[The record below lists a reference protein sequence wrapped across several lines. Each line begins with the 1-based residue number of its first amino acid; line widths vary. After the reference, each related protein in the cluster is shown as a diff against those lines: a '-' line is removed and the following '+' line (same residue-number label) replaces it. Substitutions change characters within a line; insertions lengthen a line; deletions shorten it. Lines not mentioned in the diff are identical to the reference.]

1 MQIKWEPLW
10 LVNIKKKFYLGI
22 KKTQM
27 LFMPVRLSEIKEMYA
42 VLARVWG
49 IKKLL
54 NIASWNLKWCSLSGG
69 WFDNI

>member
-1 MQIKWEPLW
+1 
-10 LVNIKKKFYLGI
+10 
-22 KKTQM
+22 M